1 VNGARTSAIRSPHQ
15 VAIATTVAAADA
27 AYAEIAALQR
37 SAAGADMPLRDNR
50 PPTRT
55 GSPRHRRVRL
65 GTLPT
70 TEVRLVC
77 LVLVAEVCGGWLL
90 IVTRLSLREAP
101 SEDTN
106 RPAASV
112 HNRLEKQLAR
122 LRKQAVAN
130 GSR

>member
-1 VNGARTSAIRSPHQ
+1 
-15 VAIATTVAAADA
+15 
-27 AYAEIAALQR
+27 
-37 SAAGADMPLRDNR
+37 MPLRDNR

-77 LVLVAEVCGGWLL
+77 LVLVGEVCGHFLAL
-90 IVTRLSLREAP
+90 IVTRLFLREAP